1 MHSTKTQLHGKIFGK
16 SACVLCMEVS
26 SSQPPQGL
34 VKIIRKGAGDRERER
49 GEEQGTE
56 SARVREQERERAREM
71 IDSARAGAIWRV
83 RRKRNRRIRRKRNR
97 RIRAHGLAEG
107 ENCKEDGFRVQGLV
121 GLGRTRPYH
130 CGW

>member
-71 IDSARAGAIWRV
+71 IDSARAQAQSGGLDASAIGGLDASAIGGLERTAL
-83 RRKRNRRIRRKRNR
+83 RKGKIAK
-97 RIRAHGLAEG
+97 
-107 ENCKEDGFRVQGLV
+107 KM
-121 GLGRTRPYH
+121 GLGFKV
-130 CGW
+130 